1 MTAVR
6 NPSPGIRREHDYEP
20 EHGLPEALPEG
31 ERVLWQGSPDWRP
44 LARRAFHVRKLAVYF
59 AVLLALR
66 VVFLV
71 TDGVAAGQVL
81 RSLLLLGP
89 LAVLCLG
96 ILVVLARLTART
108 TVYTITTRRV
118 VMRIGIVLTLTF
130 NIPFRRIAAADLRLD
145 ADGHGDVPLTLVD
158 GERIAWL
165 NLWPHCRPWKLATP
179 QPMLRGIPR
188 AAEVAAILG
197 TAWTAATGQ
206 QGAARTAPAS
216 DAGAGPQP
224 SSSGLAEP
232 AMAGR

>member
-1 MTAVR
+1 MKAVR
-6 NPSPGIRREHDYEP
+6 QPSAGIRREHDFEP

-31 ERVLWQGSPDWRP
+31 ERVLWQGSPEWRH

-59 AVLLALR
+59 TVMLALR
-66 VVFLV
+66 VVFLAA
-71 TDGVAAGQVL
+71 DGVPAGQIL

-89 LAVLCLG
+89 LALVCLG
-96 ILVVLARLTART
+96 ILLVLARLSART

-145 ADGHGDVPLTLVD
+145 ADGHGDLPLTLAE

-165 NLWPHCRPWKLATP
+165 NLWPHCRPWKLAAP
-179 QPMLRGIPR
+179 QPMLRCIPR
-188 AAEVAAILG
+188 AAEVAAIVG
-197 TAWTAATGQ
+197 SAWAAATSQ
-206 QGAARTAPAS
+206 AASARSAPSADAS
-216 DAGAGPQP
+216 EQTSAPQ
-224 SSSGLAEP
+224 GLAEP